1 MLTCRSQPLRLC
13 WRGILCYP
21 NTEAEWR
28 KQVGNA
34 AGRQV
39 FGFKEATSTCVFCEH
54 QGHAGKCGLSSPVLG
69 FGNLLSTLARQRCLR
84 SRVPLSSSPSTQGGC
99 LSSAPSTICRHLAFN
114 EKQPHTINTV
124 VAKPAAAPTA
134 FLQKAEATG

>member
-1 MLTCRSQPLRLC
+1 MLTCRNQPLRLC

-21 NTEAEWR
+21 NIKAEWR

-54 QGHAGKCGLSSPVLG
+54 QGHAGKCGLSYLVLG
-69 FGNLLSTLARQRCLR
+69 FGNLLSTLARQSCLR
-84 SRVPLSSSPSTQGGC
+84 SWVLLSLSLSTLSGC
-99 LSSAPSTICRHLAFN
+99 PSSAPSTICRHLAFN

-124 VAKPAAAPTA
+124 VAEPAAAPMA